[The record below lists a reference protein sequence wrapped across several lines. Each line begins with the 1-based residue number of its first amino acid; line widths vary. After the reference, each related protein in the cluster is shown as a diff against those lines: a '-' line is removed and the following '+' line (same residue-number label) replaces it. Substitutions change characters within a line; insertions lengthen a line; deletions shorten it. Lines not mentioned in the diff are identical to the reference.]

1 MRASAQSSFTV
12 IFSSGRFALSSR
24 KALFMAFSVFSV
36 LISIFRPPYSVID
49 AAQDSP
55 AGPDM
60 RFRPV
65 FAGTTHFLSPQD
77 SPTHHAIRRLSVFFQ
92 TLSVDIARV
101 FFYIITSK
109 STGVYYFFCF

>member
-36 LISIFRPPYSVID
+36 LMSIFRPPYSVID

-65 FAGTTHFLSPQD
+65 FAGMKISSPRGISDTSRNPSFIRLFPNIIGGHCAGVFL
-77 SPTHHAIRRLSVFFQ
+77 
-92 TLSVDIARV
+92 
-101 FFYIITSK
+101 
-109 STGVYYFFCF
+109 YYNQKIN

>member
-36 LISIFRPPYSVID
+36 LMSIFRPPYSPRV
-49 AAQDSP
+49 
-55 AGPDM
+55 
-60 RFRPV
+60 
-65 FAGTTHFLSPQD
+65 
-77 SPTHHAIRRLSVFFQ
+77 SPTHHTICRLSVFFQ

-109 STGVYYFFCF
+109 STGVYYFLLLYGSRKKEAP